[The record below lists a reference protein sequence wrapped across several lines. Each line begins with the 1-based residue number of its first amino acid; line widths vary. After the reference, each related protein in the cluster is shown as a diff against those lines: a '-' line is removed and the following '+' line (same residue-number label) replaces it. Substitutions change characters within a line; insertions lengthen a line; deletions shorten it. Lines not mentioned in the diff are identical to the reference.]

1 MFVTTWMRR
10 TVLTLLVLSCSNAFA
25 DSGENAELA
34 GNIVLA
40 LLPTAALGK
49 AAYEKD
55 MEGGWQYAE
64 SIVTATAVTQILKYS
79 IDAERPNGADNHSFP
94 SGHTSAA
101 FSTASFIQMRYGWA
115 YGAPAYLAASF
126 VGWSR
131 VYSDNHYTRDVLAGA
146 AIGVVS
152 SYIFTD
158 AYTKGVAV
166 TPIAENGIYGLKIS
180 SRFTT
185 Y

>member
-1 MFVTTWMRR
+1 MSVTIRFPAV
-10 TVLTLLVLSCSNAFA
+10 VLTLLLLFNSSALA
-25 DSGENAELA
+25 DSKENAELA

-40 LLPTAALGK
+40 LLPATALGK
-49 AAYEKD
+49 ALYED
-55 MEGGWQYAE
+55 DLEGGWQYTE
-64 SIVTATAVTQILKYS
+64 SIATTMAATQILKYS

-101 FSTASFIQMRYGWA
+101 FSTASFVQMRYGWA
-115 YGAPAYLAASF
+115 YGAPAYLAAAF

-131 VYSDNHYTRDVLAGA
+131 VYSDNHYTRDVVAGA

-158 AYTKGVAV
+158 AYTNEVAV
-166 TPIAENGIYGLKIS
+166 TPIAENGVYGLKVS
-180 SRFTT
+180 SRFSTF
-185 Y
+185 